1 MDGAE
6 AMEWTAEMSGG
17 HFARWLETA
26 SELYDQ
32 VAFKTDSVFN
42 EPAPEYWVSFVI
54 GGVSGINQP
63 CGMKLEGFVGA

>member
-6 AMEWTAEMSGG
+6 AMEWMDGAEMNGG
-17 HFARWLETA
+17 HVARWLATA

-32 VAFKTDSVFN
+32 VVFNTNSVFN

-54 GGVSGINQP
+54 GGVSGVNTR
-63 CGMKLEGFVGA
+63 GMKVWA